1 MEAAATSVL
10 GGLYLLSGLA
20 IAASYIP
27 QLARGWRHPEAT
39 VVAQSFCSWA
49 VWAACRA
56 VALLYG
62 IVVVEDVLFIVA
74 VGLDLLG
81 RILVLVV
88 LLRAIGLQ
96 RRACRAAR

>member
-27 QLARGWRHPEAT
+27 QLARGWRPPEAT